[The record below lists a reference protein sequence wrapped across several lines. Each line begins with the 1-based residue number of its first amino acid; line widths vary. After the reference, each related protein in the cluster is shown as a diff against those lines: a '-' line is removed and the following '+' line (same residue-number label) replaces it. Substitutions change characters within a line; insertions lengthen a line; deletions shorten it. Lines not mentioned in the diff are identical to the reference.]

1 MKVIKIFS
9 VFGMVL
15 ATVSAIAEEKE
26 KERETFEKWRI
37 GVGAAFNFGVSPSLR
52 ARNLPAPAIYSVA
65 PFSTKKAAE
74 NRAAARKYDGD
85 GYIAPDSLDNGFS
98 TTNWKLPAS
107 SYQGDGHFTPGN
119 AYEQVIDSTFGYPQR
134 DASDDEDQFGI
145 SIEFSRELWIHDE
158 REEHRWGVDF
168 AAAFSYFF
176 RRDIYSVQGS
186 VVRTDTV
193 KEGVIRTDIDDPDA
207 TFKYDNHEIEPDG
220 MYGYGSA
227 EWNPFAPAL
236 GLQGLNLRGNP
247 YISDPYDVPDVPTRT
262 ESSACAYS
270 ASGDYRELEMLF
282 MFRPWYEIKDWWRV
296 FGEIGVGVSWGKF
309 DSSFHGGGIAAEEDF
324 AQWDCY
330 GVAGLGT
337 VFRYKSFDIMIDFL
351 GRFWRDDFE
360 VEGRYVDG
368 YISRADWGLRLMI
381 GYEF

>member
-1 MKVIKIFS
+1 MSIVKVKILLAVS
-9 VFGMVL
+9 VGL
-15 ATVSAIAEEKE
+15 AAAAFAED
-26 KERETFEKWRI
+26 ERETFQKWHI
-37 GVGAAFNFGVSPSLR
+37 GVGAAFNFGAEANLR
-52 ARNLPAPAIYSVA
+52 SRNLPAPVA
-65 PFSTKKAAE
+65 YRVPALSTKKAAE
-74 NRAAARKYDGD
+74 ARAARREYDDG
-85 GYIAPDSLDNGFS
+85 GYIYTDENDNGWA
-98 TTNWKLPAS
+98 TTNWKLTDT
-107 SYQGDGHFTPGN
+107 SYLGDGRFDLDN
-119 AYEQVIDSTFGYPQR
+119 AYQEVAPGGVSHCHR
-134 DASDDEDQFGI
+134 DHSDDDWQFGVSAEI
-145 SIEFSRELWIHDE
+145 SRELWIHDE
-158 REEHRWGVDF
+158 KEENRWGVDF

-176 RRDIYSVQGS
+176 RRDLYASHGRIGRV
-186 VVRTDTV
+186 DMV
-193 KEGVIRTDIDDPDA
+193 KDGVIRTKVDDPDA
-207 TFKYDNHEIEPDG
+207 MFKYDSGECSVGADG
-220 MYGYGSA
+220 MYGYGSW
-227 EWNPFAPAL
+227 EHNPMAPAL
-236 GLQGLNLRGNP
+236 GLLPPFLNAPEDLGGP
-247 YISDPYDVPDVPTRT
+247 SHPVG
-262 ESSACAYS
+262 SACRYNAG
-270 ASGDYRELEMLF
+270 GDYRELEMLF